1 MLGTMLDV
9 QHKIYHFNSP
19 NNPITLVLSSFYT
32 PGGKKFTELVTSTR
46 IQQYYKVDTDLISCT
61 SESKAKR
68 KSKDPKVIQ

>member
-32 PGGKKFTELVTSTR
+32 PGGKKAQRACNF
-46 IQQYYKVDTDLISCT
+46 YKDTTVLQG
-61 SESKAKR
+61 R
-68 KSKDPKVIQ
+68 H